1 MGKERGVLMIRIAI
15 CCGEGFASG
24 FLSRHLAT
32 ATVKEN
38 LQNEVQF
45 VFIPFY
51 QLYDRQN
58 EVDIAMALPHIHPQ
72 VQSDKREYSIPIYI
86 IPYKVV
92 IKPSAR
98 EYLEDAEDLLKL
110 ADGKGGL
117 ICFPGEERF
126 QYVNRL
132 ESHRRWLAKQK

>member
-1 MGKERGVLMIRIAI
+1 MIRIAI

-24 FLSRHLAT
+24 FLSRHLAE
-32 ATVKEN
+32 ATIKEQ

-45 VFIPFY
+45 IFIPFY
-51 QLYDRQN
+51 QLYERQS

-72 VQSDKREYSIPIYI
+72 VQADKREYSIPIYI

-92 IKPSAR
+92 IKPGAK
-98 EYLEDAEDLLKL
+98 EYLEDAQDLLAL
-110 ADGKGGL
+110 AEGKGGL

-126 QYVNRL
+126 QYVSRL
-132 ESHRRWLAKQK
+132 VSHRRWEAEQKK